1 MTRSKIQ
8 KMKFFIFLLI
18 FLLAQTARAV
28 RDSDGSPRG
37 RRDAPSSFGLGANKT
52 SSLVNENKPA
62 DVKNEKSPSTAPSR
76 KDGQRNP
83 AGTSVIR
90 PPPVDGNKTRD
101 DITSKSSTTDAN
113 KTAHTANTSI
123 ESSEGHATFNTGA
136 LIRGFLV
143 FVGLSI
149 VVMAYIVFRS
159 FRLSK
164 TRAQLVRKYG
174 VLAHR
179 QDVEMRP
186 LPLEEEDDEDTTVFD
201 ASNVVTASVQHHQNT

>member
-8 KMKFFIFLLI
+8 EMKFFVFLLI
-18 FLLAQTARAV
+18 FLLAQTAV
-28 RDSDGSPRG
+28 CDGSSREK
-37 RRDAPSSFGLGANKT
+37 RDAPLTAAGANKT
-52 SSLVNENKPA
+52 ASLLNENKGA
-62 DVKNEKSPSTAPSR
+62 DVRSNKQPSTAPSPVR
-76 KDGQRNP
+76 KDGRQNP
-83 AGTSVIR
+83 AGSSTNANK
-90 PPPVDGNKTRD
+90 PPVDGNKTHD
-101 DITSKSSTTDAN
+101 DITSKSSTSDVAN
-113 KTAHTANTSI
+113 KTAHTANTSN
-123 ESSEGHATFNTGA
+123 ESSEGHTTFNTGA

-149 VVMAYIVFRS
+149 LVMAYIVFRS

-174 VLAHR
+174 ILAHR

-201 ASNVVTASVQHHQNT
+201 ASNVVTTNVQHQNA

>member
-8 KMKFFIFLLI
+8 KLKFFIFLLI
-18 FLLAQTARAV
+18 FLLAQAAV
-28 RDSDGSPRG
+28 SNGSFREK
-37 RRDAPSSFGLGANKT
+37 RDAPLS
-52 SSLVNENKPA
+52 
-62 DVKNEKSPSTAPSR
+62 DVGEKSVAVANANAETNER
-76 KDGQRNP
+76 LGDKDGQRNAPGDARRP
-83 AGTSVIR
+83 AS
-90 PPPVDGNKTRD
+90 DGNRTHD
-101 DITSKSSTTDAN
+101 GITSKPLPPDVAVAN
-113 KTAHTANTSI
+113 KTAHTVDMSN
-123 ESSEGHATFNTGA
+123 ESSEGHASFNTGA

-149 VVMAYIVFRS
+149 LVMAYIVFRS

-174 VLAHR
+174 VLTHR

-201 ASNVVTASVQHHQNT
+201 ASNVVTINAQHQNA